1 MKNVDLLLECSGFE
15 WDQANA
21 VKNWIR
27 HRVTPSECEQ
37 MFFNE
42 PLVIQDDPK
51 HSKTEK
57 RFYALGRT
65 DGGRLL
71 FTVFTIRNKTIRII
85 SARDMNR
92 KERKVFL
99 AS

>member
-1 MKNVDLLLECSGFE
+1 MKNRDLLLECSGFE

-21 VKNWIR
+21 VKNWTR
-27 HRVTPSECEQ
+27 HHVTPSECEQ
-37 MFFNE
+37 IFFNE
-42 PLVIQDDPK
+42 SLLIEDDPD
-51 HSKTEK
+51 HSLTEN

-71 FTVFTIRNKTIRII
+71 FAVFTIRNKMIRII

-99 AS
+99 A